1 MYLAHTTMKK
11 AQYAETSKQMKAY
24 LKQFP
29 KGGYVDE
36 FNLLLPQIDDFLKLS
51 EGVSFD

>member
-1 MYLAHTTMKK
+1 MQAAKYEKCVQHMKSYM
-11 AQYAETSKQMKAY
+11 QR
-24 LKQFP
+24 FP

-36 FNLLLPQIDDFLKLS
+36 FNLLLPQIEDFLKLT